1 MEAIF
6 TIIFTICFI
15 LLVGLVVIWLAFYR
29 KNRPE
34 NTTRRRGQHSRK
46 PQPKNNAVKE
56 RIYQV
61 FFREHEDVN
70 SSGQS
75 DKDDIWKASG
85 VNFDSDSIYKFNC
98 DMSEAY
104 NETFCDPALVIL
116 CYNLLDYDTEEQA
129 RENAV
134 ASMVYNTMDFMH
146 KGALFGRS
154 PECDYWLTAE
164 HAPISRKGSFRIKH
178 SSQGGFK
185 VQMTTVAKYPIS
197 RTPCG
202 QAVTSIRFND
212 SCIFYVLSTCFEV
225 YTIEAFRERFCSA
238 AVNKTHNKRTIDSID
253 FLDETPND
261 TDNIGGNA
269 PVNNIETTI
278 PHYKPFSCG
287 DMPSDPSG
295 DTGNPM
301 AKTTVSVAKSKKKN
315 KNSTSGAHNTEKAA
329 KTNTTANNTNNVF
342 EYDFNLSDYY
352 VADQNSSTVYYS

>member
-1 MEAIF
+1 MEAILS
-6 TIIFTICFI
+6 IIFTVCFI
-15 LLVGLVVIWLAFYR
+15 LLTGTVVIWLAFYR
-29 KNRPE
+29 NKNRD
-34 NTTRRRGQHSRK
+34 TATHRGGQHSRK
-46 PQPKNNAVKE
+46 PRSKNNAVKE

-61 FFREHEDVN
+61 FFRENEDAD
-70 SSGQS
+70 SSDLS
-75 DKDDIWKASG
+75 DKGDIWKASG
-85 VNFDSDSIYKFNC
+85 VNFDSDSIYKFKC

-185 VQMTTVAKYPIS
+185 VQMTTVAKYPLS
-197 RTPCG
+197 HTPSG

-212 SCIFYVLSTCFEV
+212 SCKFYVLNTCFEV
-225 YTIEAFRERFCSA
+225 YTIKAFREQFCSA
-238 AVNKTHNKRTIDSID
+238 VVNKTHNKRTVTSVD

-261 TDNIGGNA
+261 TDDISGNA
-269 PVNNIETTI
+269 PVNNNEPSI

-287 DMPSDPSG
+287 DMPSNP
-295 DTGNPM
+295 TGNSM
-301 AKTTVSVAKSKKKN
+301 AKTVVHMSKPNKTGKN
-315 KNSTSGAHNTEKAA
+315 RTSGRINADKAD
-329 KTNTTANNTNNVF
+329 KTNTANTNTDTNNMF

-352 VADQNSSTVYYS
+352 VADGSSISYS